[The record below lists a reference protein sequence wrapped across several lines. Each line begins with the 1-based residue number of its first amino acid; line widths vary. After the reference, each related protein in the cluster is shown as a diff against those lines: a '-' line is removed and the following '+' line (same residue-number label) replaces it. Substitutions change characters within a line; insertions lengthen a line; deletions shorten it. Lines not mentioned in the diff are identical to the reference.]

1 KKKQKK
7 ANGTQCSQAVTH
19 PSTNYDRRCLTSVIG
34 RELVYS
40 TWYGRWRP
48 AKCTSF
54 YLNSYLLHNTVY
66 LLFIL
71 PKHTSRTHYPLHRLY
86 LNIHSRTILK
96 KNFTYTV
103 QNVINNFVILLL

>member
-1 KKKQKK
+1 
-7 ANGTQCSQAVTH
+7 
-19 PSTNYDRRCLTSVIG
+19 
-34 RELVYS
+34 
-40 TWYGRWRP
+40 
-48 AKCTSF
+48 
-54 YLNSYLLHNTVY
+54 LNSYLLHNTVY

-103 QNVINNFVILLL
+103 QNVINNFVILLLWLATVGLLRIPSNPVRRAVASFQFLIGFARPEQYVK